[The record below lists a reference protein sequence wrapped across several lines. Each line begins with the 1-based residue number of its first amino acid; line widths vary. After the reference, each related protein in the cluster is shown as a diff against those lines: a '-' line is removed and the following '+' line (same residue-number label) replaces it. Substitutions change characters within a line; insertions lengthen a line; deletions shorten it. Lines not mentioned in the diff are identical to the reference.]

1 MDDLH
6 VVLVWELIEQDHTL
20 VVPHFDLLVWATSCN
35 QAQIVRVG
43 ATDDVALVTVSFA
56 SLDKLVSRLRV
67 DHLVHVHFD
76 HPVPATRDDCVVITT
91 IADERDLSISW
102 IVALKLKQHNSRL
115 QVIDSEVTLVAT
127 YDQLAMILVEDHLS
141 NV

>member
-6 VVLVWELIEQDHTL
+6 IVLVRELIKQDYTL

-56 SLDKLVSRLRV
+56 SLDELVSCLRV
-67 DHLVHVHFD
+67 DHFVHVHFD
-76 HPVPATRDDCVVITT
+76 HPVPATRDNCVVITT
-91 IADERDLSISW
+91 IADERDLSICW
-102 IVALKLKQHNSRL
+102 IMALKLEQHNSRL
-115 QVIDSEVTLVAT
+115 
-127 YDQLAMILVEDHLS
+127 
-141 NV
+141 

>member
-6 VVLVWELIEQDHTL
+6 VVLVWELIKQDHTL
-20 VVPHFDLLVWATSCN
+20 VVPYFDLLIWTTSRN
-35 QAQIVRVG
+35 QAQIVRVRT
-43 ATDDVALVTVSFA
+43 ADDVTLVTVSFA

-76 HPVPATRDDCVVITT
+76 HPAPATRDNCVVITT

-102 IVALKLKQHNSRL
+102 IVALKLKQHNSGL
-115 QVIDSEVTLVAT
+115 
-127 YDQLAMILVEDHLS
+127 
-141 NV
+141 